1 MFWARSRQVDESSFE
16 FAGQP
21 VHLTSIE
28 TTLYAGWPPYV
39 AAAWTYRRPGHVS
52 LGDTHDVHPIRD
64 YGVITRVVLL
74 VVALATSTTTR
85 RFR

>member
-1 MFWARSRQVDESSFE
+1 MFRVHRRQVDESFFD

-21 VHLTSIE
+21 VRLTSVE
-28 TTLYAGWPPYV
+28 TTVHAGWPPYV

-52 LGDTHDVHPIRD
+52 LGDTDHVHPIRD

-74 VVALATSTTTR
+74 VVALATSIAMR
-85 RFR
+85 RFQ